1 MMDADLQRAVAD
13 VLHDLG
19 SEVETL
25 GHDLCADPEFAE
37 RHLEHLQRIDW
48 FAQHL
53 TQLAMVVG
61 ARDPAS
67 AVGALGLE
75 ELRERLAMT
84 TTPAAQRCA
93 SC

>member
-1 MMDADLQRAVAD
+1 MMDADLHRAVAE

-19 SEVETL
+19 SEMETL
-25 GHDLCADPEFAE
+25 GHELCTDPEFVE

-61 ARDPAS
+61 AADPTDALG
-67 AVGALGLE
+67 AVGLE
-75 ELRERLAMT
+75 DLRARLSERLAR
-84 TTPAAQRCA
+84 AA
-93 SC
+93 

>member
-1 MMDADLQRAVAD
+1 MMDADLHRAVAD

-25 GHDLCADPEFAE
+25 GHELCADPEFAE

-61 ARDPAS
+61 AADPAG
-67 AVGALGLE
+67 AVNGLGLE
-75 ELRERLAMT
+75 ELRARLCA
-84 TTPAAQRCA
+84 TPARAA
-93 SC
+93 